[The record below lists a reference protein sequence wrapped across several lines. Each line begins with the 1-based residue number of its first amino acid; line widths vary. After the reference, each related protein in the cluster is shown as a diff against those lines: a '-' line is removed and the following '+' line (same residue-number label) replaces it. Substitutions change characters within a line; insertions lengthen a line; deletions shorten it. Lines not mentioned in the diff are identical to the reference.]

1 MTETDPVTP
10 AIHNLLPVSLS
21 TEGLRTATGAVG
33 DPTALKIPEPA
44 ELSSLQQ
51 ESYQLQ
57 ASFAAQLGFP
67 VASLSTD
74 DKLSILIYGVT
85 RYSDVVDQKHTFR
98 YGVAIRVLLE
108 IYSAQLD
115 GDLAL
120 PMIAA
125 KAQLGVVSAGAQLLL
140 YGYTGEVAGTL
151 PSWQSFDVDSYA
163 DYLRSISA
171 LQKQVLTD
179 TEHIKP
185 VLLASTLAAE
195 LRPDG
200 GRNGRLDLD
209 VHGERRHSWWPR
221 PSGKEG

>member
-1 MTETDPVTP
+1 MTQTDPVTP
-10 AIHNLLPVSLS
+10 TIQNLLPVSLS
-21 TEGLRTATGAVG
+21 TEGLKTAAGAVNG
-33 DPTALKIPEPA
+33 TALKPPEPN

-57 ASFAAQLGFP
+57 AGFAAQLGFP

-74 DKLSILIYGVT
+74 DKLSIMIFGVT

-108 IYSAQLD
+108 IYSEQLD
-115 GDLAL
+115 GDLTL

-125 KAQLGVVSAGAQLLL
+125 KAQIGAVSASAQLLL
-140 YGYTGEVAGTL
+140 YGYTGDVADTL

-171 LQKQVLTD
+171 LQKQVLRDTD
-179 TEHIKP
+179 HIKP
-185 VLLASTLAAE
+185 VLLSSTLAAE
-195 LRPDG
+195 LHPSG
-200 GRNGRLDLD
+200 GRNGHLDLD
-209 VHGERRHSWWPR
+209 VHRERLHSWWSR
-221 PSGKEG
+221 PVTKEG